1 MKDQQKDK
9 LLRIAIAG
17 LAADAQGGTPIDEQ
31 RIVSTVHDYA
41 IVAGKGLNADDLQ
54 AVIREISKR
63 FNVWTGSAQILVG
76 DDPGHHEWISTKRDQ
91 IAWSFW
97 SRFRQHVEG
106 TLPPNVVVELDEST
120 TTVLGQLEDPGRSGS
135 WRRQGLIVGH
145 VQSGKTGHYTGL
157 ICKAADAG
165 YKVVIVLSGI
175 HNSLRAQTQIRLD
188 EGFLGYARAFGDATK
203 TRVPMGVGLLDS
215 TPVADS
221 VTTRDE
227 RGDFSQQKAQG
238 FQIHAG
244 GNVLL
249 FVVKKNAK
257 VLKNLIE
264 WAKLSAK
271 KPVGE
276 GRNVVGDVPL
286 LVVDDEAD
294 QASVDTN
301 VQAFDEKTGAPDPDH
316 DPKAINRLIRILLET
331 FERRAYVGYTA
342 TPFANVFVHPDGYTK
357 ECGDDLFPKHFIIN
371 LSAPNNY
378 FGPTRVFGATVEGL
392 PDHGA
397 VPSRIRFVDD
407 SEEWVP
413 ASHKSGLVPRVGGKD
428 DVPASLHCAIR
439 SFILACAA
447 RRARG
452 QETQHKSMLVHV
464 TRFTAVQSQVH
475 LQVRKVVETLKT
487 RWRARKSTSGDA
499 LQAELQRMWE
509 VDFAQTAGAH
519 GGVHVAWSLI
529 EQHVWPV
536 LDMIKVMQI
545 NAKASDALIYEE
557 HKKGGLHVIA
567 VGGDK
572 LSRGLTLEGLTVSY
586 FLRSSRMYDTLMQMG
601 RWFGYRPGYED
612 LCRLYLTQE
621 LAEWYGHIT
630 EASDELRAEFDRMV
644 LQGSTP
650 NEYGL
655 RVRTHPVLAITG
667 KLRPGLPTITTSLS
681 ATPFEPTVLI
691 DSPSV
696 HQKNWENTSAFLESL
711 GVPFESPVRRYDPP
725 PLPKRGEWAGAVSWR
740 DVRGEKVLA
749 FLKQFAFADKFLTRT
764 PSGAVRDYIA
774 DRLKAGELTEW
785 TVVALGKA
793 SEGVVGDEIAPI
805 NVTVAGR
812 ELLSVYRSIAQ
823 KDRKDIFTT
832 KRLGSPRDESIDLT
846 ESEWI
851 RVYESEKAIKADPQK
866 SPEMTRGRLIREYRP
881 KERGLLI
888 LYLLTPDPTRVG
900 KAGAR
905 SPLVAPYISF
915 PFTPNA
921 KAVSYKVGIR
931 YWEEELGGVE

>member
-1 MKDQQKDK
+1 MKNQQTDK
-9 LLRIAIAG
+9 LLKTAITA
-17 LAADAQGGTPIDEQ
+17 LASDAQGGTPVDEQ
-31 RIVSTVHDYA
+31 SIISTVRAYA
-41 IVAGKGLNADDLQ
+41 TLTKSVDEEAIQ
-54 AVIREISKR
+54 SVIKEISKR
-63 FNVWTGSAQILVG
+63 FNVWTGEAQILVG
-76 DDPGHHEWISTKRDQ
+76 KDPGHKEWISAKREE
-91 IAWSFW
+91 ITWTFW
-97 SRFRQHVEG
+97 SRYRQLIEG
-106 TLPPNVVVELDEST
+106 RLPPKVVVELDEST
-120 TTVLGQLEDPGRSGS
+120 TTVLGQLEDPTRSGS

-188 EGFLGYARAFGDATK
+188 EGFLGYARAFGDPTQ

-227 RGDFSQQKAQG
+227 RGDFSRQKTQG

-257 VLKNLIE
+257 VLKNLID

-271 KPVGE
+271 KPVGDE
-276 GRNVVGDVPL
+276 RYVVGDVPL
-286 LVVDDEAD
+286 LVIDDEAD

-301 VQAFDEKTGAPDPDH
+301 VQAFDEQTGAPDPDH

-371 LSAPNNY
+371 LSAPNDY
-378 FGPTRVFGATVEGL
+378 FGPTRVFGADEANL
-392 PDHGA
+392 PPHGSIS
-397 VPSRIRFVDD
+397 SRIRYVNDAD
-407 SEEWVP
+407 GWVP
-413 ASHKSGLVPRVGGKD
+413 PSHKSSLVPRVGGRD
-428 DVPASLHCAIR
+428 DVPSSLHMAIR
-439 SFILACAA
+439 GFVLACAA

-464 TRFTAVQSQVH
+464 TRFTAVQAHVFT
-475 LQVRKVVETLKT
+475 QVRRVVEDLKV
-487 RWRARKSTSGDA
+487 RWRARNASAGDT
-499 LQAELQRMWE
+499 LRAELQSMWDT
-509 VDFAQTAGAH
+509 DFAGTSAAH
-519 GGVHVAWSLI
+519 SETHAPWSLI
-529 EQHVWPV
+529 EPHVWPV
-536 LDMIKVMQI
+536 LEIVKVMQI

-557 HKKGGLHVIA
+557 HKASGLHVIA

-586 FLRSSRMYDTLMQMG
+586 FLRSARMYDTLMQMG

-630 EASDELRAEFDRMV
+630 EAADELRAEFDRMV

-667 KLRPGLPTITTSLS
+667 KLRPGLPTISTSLS

-691 DSPSV
+691 DQPDL
-696 HQKNWENTSAFLESL
+696 HKANWEHSKAFLYAL
-711 GVPFESPVRRYDPP
+711 GDPAESPIRRHDPAP
-725 PLPKRGEWAGAVSWR
+725 MEKRGEWGGAIAWEAV
-740 DVRGEKVLA
+740 DGKDVLA
-749 FLKQFAFADKFLTRT
+749 YLKQFTFADRFLTRT
-764 PSGAVRDYIA
+764 PSPAVRDYIA
-774 DRLKAGELTEW
+774 DRLNAGELTTW
-785 TVVALGKA
+785 TVVALGKSTSGGA
-793 SEGVVGDEIAPI
+793 AKDPI
-805 NVTVAGR
+805 KSIPIDIAGR
-812 ELLSVYRSIAQ
+812 SLLSIFRKIAQ
-823 KDRKDIFTT
+823 KDRKDVFST
-832 KRLGSPRDESIDLT
+832 KRLGSPRDESIDLSV
-846 ESEWI
+846 SEWQ
-851 RVYESEKAIKADPQK
+851 RVQELEERVKADPQK
-866 SPEMTRGRLIREYRP
+866 SRELTRGRLIREIRP

-888 LYLLTPDPTRVG
+888 LYLLTPDPERVG
-900 KAGAR
+900 RSGADT
-905 SPLVAPYISF
+905 PLVAPYISF
-915 PFTPNA
+915 PYSPDA

-931 YWEEELGGVE
+931 YWEDELGGVE